1 MTSLRSVRR
10 AASSLLLA
18 FLAATTFS
26 APASAAPVFGYGD
39 QNVDMFTDARWSA
52 LPLKDVRR
60 LVDWDTSTNAAKT
73 AALDT
78 WMAAAQTAGARP
90 LLAIDRSWTA
100 GKGKSKPSVAQYTA
114 LIRWLK
120 GRYPTWS
127 TLTPWNEANF
137 RLQPTAKDP
146 KLAAA
151 YWSAAKA
158 ACTGCVVTSPVILAW
173 SGAPKNWVRD
183 FQKATKNKVRLWSV
197 HVYGDQ
203 NRLTDTSLKALEKQ
217 LPGKLWVTEAAGWVK
232 FLDSKEWAFDEA
244 RAARAIEYTFK
255 AAKKHKA
262 RVERWYFY
270 QWRGD
275 RDVNARWDSG
285 VLNADGTERLGYVA
299 LKRGLTGVGPAAPKA
314 LKPAKGKA
322 KKKTRK

>member
-1 MTSLRSVRR
+1 MPPSHSLRRVT
-10 AASSLLLA
+10 ATLA
-18 FLAATTFS
+18 VALAAGS
-26 APASAAPVFGYGD
+26 ALAAPASAAPVFGYGD
-39 QNVDMFTDARWSA
+39 QNADLFTDPRWA
-52 LPLKDVRR
+52 ELPLKDVRR
-60 LVDWDTSTNAAKT
+60 LVDWDTSTNASKT

-90 LLAIDRSWTA
+90 LLAIDRSWSP
-100 GKGKSKPSVAQYTA
+100 GKGKAKPSIPQYSA

-120 GRYPTWS
+120 ARYPTWS

-151 YWSAAKA
+151 YWNAAKA
-158 ACTGCVVTSPVILAW
+158 SCPGCTVTSPVVLAW
-173 SGAPKNWVRD
+173 TGAPKTWVRD
-183 FQKATKNKVRLWSV
+183 FIKASKNKVRLWSV

-203 NRLTDTSLKALEKQ
+203 NRLTDASLKALEKQ

-232 FLDSKEWAFDEA
+232 FLDSDEWAYDEA

-255 AAKKHKA
+255 AAKKHQG

-270 QWRGD
+270 QWRGE
-275 RDVNARWDSG
+275 RDENARWDSG

-314 LKPAKGKA
+314 PKGK
-322 KKKTRK
+322 KKLPKVKGK